1 MGVDQPFIPLYR
13 GIMTPGE
20 KHMANAAALKQD
32 KVFAVKNDRIHDFK
46 FDEKV
51 AGVFDDMV
59 GRSVPFYDDIQKMTC
74 ALTKDFAQKNTNIY
88 DLGCSTG
95 TTFEMLHPMIDES
108 VAFIGIDNSQ
118 PMLEQARNKLAH
130 VGKSRKL
137 VFEHADIEN
146 GYVMENA
153 SVVLM
158 ILTLQFV
165 RPLHR
170 EKIAQK
176 IYDGMAKN
184 SALIIVEKLLSA
196 DSALNRLFIDHY
208 YDYKRNQGYSETEI
222 VQKRE
227 ALENVLIPYRM
238 EENVSLLKGAGFRH
252 VEDFFRWYN
261 FSGIIAIK

>member
-1 MGVDQPFIPLYR
+1 MSKNILR
-13 GIMTPGE
+13 KE
-20 KHMANAAALKQD
+20 D
-32 KVFAVKNDRIHDFK
+32 KVFAIENKRIHDFK

-51 AGVFDDMV
+51 ADVFDDMV
-59 GRSVPFYDDIQKMTC
+59 GRSVPFYDEIQKMSC

-95 TTFEMLHPMIDES
+95 TTFEMLHPTIDES
-108 VAFIGIDNSQ
+108 IAFIGIDNSK
-118 PMLEQARNKLAH
+118 PMLEQARKKLSH
-130 VGKSRKL
+130 IGKNRTLK
-137 VFEHADIEN
+137 FEYADIEN
-146 GYVMENA
+146 GYVLENA

-158 ILTLQFV
+158 VLTLQFV
-165 RPLHR
+165 RPLYR
-170 EKIAQK
+170 EKIAKK
-176 IYDGMAKN
+176 IYDGMNKN

-196 DSALNRLFIDHY
+196 DSTLNRLFIDHY

-238 EENVSLLKGAGFRH
+238 EENVALLKDAGFKH

>member
-1 MGVDQPFIPLYR
+1 MSKNNVHKK
-13 GIMTPGE
+13 E
-20 KHMANAAALKQD
+20 D
-32 KVFAVKNDRIHDFK
+32 KVFATKEDRVHDFK

-51 AGVFDDMV
+51 ADVFDDMV
-59 GRSVPFYDDIQKMTC
+59 GRSVPFYDEIQKMTC
-74 ALTKDFAQKNTNIY
+74 ALTKDFSQKDTNIY

-95 TTFEMLHPMIDES
+95 TTFDLLHPAIDES
-108 VAFIGIDNSQ
+108 IAFIGIDNSK
-118 PMLEQARNKLAH
+118 PMLEQARKKLSH
-130 VGKSRKL
+130 IEKSRKL

-146 GYVMENA
+146 GYVLENA

-158 ILTLQFV
+158 VLTLQFV

-170 EKIAQK
+170 EKIAKK
-176 IYDGMAKN
+176 IYDGMNKN

-196 DSALNRLFIDHY
+196 DSTLNRLFIEHY
-208 YDYKRNQGYSETEI
+208 YDYKRLQGYSETEI

-238 EENVSLLKGAGFRH
+238 EENVALFKDVGFKH

-261 FSGIIAIK
+261 FSGIIAVK

>member
-1 MGVDQPFIPLYR
+1 MNKNVL
-13 GIMTPGE
+13 
-20 KHMANAAALKQD
+20 KKQD
-32 KVFAVKNDRIHDFK
+32 KVFAIEDSRIHDFK

-51 AGVFDDMV
+51 ADVFDDMV
-59 GRSVPFYDDIQKMTC
+59 GRSVPFYDEIQKMAC
-74 ALTKDFAQKNTNIY
+74 ALTKDFAQNNTNIY

-95 TTFEMLHPMIDES
+95 TTFDMLHPMLDES
-108 VAFIGIDNSQ
+108 IAFIGIDNSK
-118 PMLEQARNKLAH
+118 PMLEQASKKLSH
-130 VGKSRKL
+130 VEKSREL

-146 GYVMENA
+146 GYVLENA

-158 ILTLQFV
+158 VLTLQFV

-170 EKIAQK
+170 EKIAKK
-176 IYDGMAKN
+176 IYEGMNKN

-196 DSALNRLFIDHY
+196 DSTLNRLFIDHY
-208 YDYKRNQGYSETEI
+208 YDYKRLQGYSETEI

-238 EENVSLLKGAGFRH
+238 EENVALFKDAGFRH

-261 FSGIIAIK
+261 FSGIIAVK